1 LIIKAKSRKMAIP
14 LIHTFEVSKKLNEV
28 NNLIKTHFI
37 NKDNVVI
44 DLKEN
49 KKKTEIK
56 ITFTNQPTYISHGDR
71 KSVV

>member
-1 LIIKAKSRKMAIP
+1 MPLP

-37 NKDNVVI
+37 NKDNVII

-49 KKKTEIK
+49 KKENRNK
-56 ITFTNQPTYISHGDR
+56 NYIYKPAYIY
-71 KSVV
+71 KSW